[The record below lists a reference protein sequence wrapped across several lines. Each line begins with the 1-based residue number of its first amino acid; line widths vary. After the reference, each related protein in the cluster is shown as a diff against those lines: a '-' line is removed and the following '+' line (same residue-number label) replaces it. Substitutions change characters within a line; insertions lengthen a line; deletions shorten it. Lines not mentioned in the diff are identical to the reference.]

1 MPQGENFWNPYRWV
15 TVSDEPVEHDVP
27 NYHHTL
33 SGISGR
39 LWCEIEALTPLLIG
53 DGEKGNVKFTR
64 RKHNGQPYIPSTSL
78 KGPIRSLAEV
88 VGNATVPS
96 PNVSVDS
103 AHELGKAREI
113 FDDAVQFD
121 VVARIFGYWKG
132 NNALTGLV
140 HFSDAEIS
148 VERLPMR
155 QWERFSI
162 ASSHPKPE
170 HVAFYP
176 GKKNKRKFYHHH
188 HPKTE
193 DVQLTK
199 PHSGITETT
208 NVTPAP
214 SGTRFTFT
222 VDFTN
227 LRDAELDLL
236 LYCLVLEEQVT
247 VSLSPAAL
255 GREEGEG
262 GFEFNGPL
270 RHKIGGA
277 KPHGA
282 GSSHIRITKMELC
295 RDAMARYRRKNAT
308 DILEGKTL
316 TEEIKERTK
325 MFWDRTDLTMQELRA
340 MLIYAADDPR
350 KRIHYPKFDW
360 FQGEKRKPGDAKTP
374 LKPTL

>member
-15 TVSDEPVEHDVP
+15 TVSDEPLEHDAP

-53 DGEKGNVKFTR
+53 DGKQGNIKFTR
-64 RKHNGQPYIPSTSL
+64 REHNGQPYIPSTSL

-96 PNVSVDS
+96 PNVSVDR

-113 FDDAVQFD
+113 IDATVRFD

-132 NNALTGLV
+132 SNALTGLV

-148 VERLPMR
+148 GESPPQS
-155 QWERFSI
+155 QWKQFSI
-162 ASSHPKPE
+162 AASHPKPE
-170 HVAFYP
+170 HDAFYP
-176 GKKNKRKFYHHH
+176 GEKNKRKFYHHH
-188 HPKTE
+188 HPEPE
-193 DVQLTK
+193 DAQLTK
-199 PHSGITETT
+199 PHRGTETT
-208 NVTPAP
+208 KVTPAP
-214 SGTRFTFT
+214 KGTCFTFT

-236 LYCLVLEEQVT
+236 LYCLVLEEQVAVT
-247 VSLSPAAL
+247 LSPAAL
-255 GREEGEG
+255 GREESESAVVL
-262 GFEFNGPL
+262 EGPL

-295 RDAMARYRRKNAT
+295 RDALARYRGNKTT
-308 DILEGKTL
+308 DILETIAL
-316 TEEIKERTK
+316 TEEISERTRS
-325 MFWDRTDLTMQELRA
+325 FRDRTDFTMKELRA
-340 MLIYAADDPR
+340 MLIYATDDPR
-350 KRIHYPKFDW
+350 KPIHYPRYDW
-360 FQGEKRKPGDAKTP
+360 FQDEKSRPWDAKTP

>member
-1 MPQGENFWNPYRWV
+1 MPQGANFWNPYRWV
-15 TVSDEPVEHDVP
+15 TVSDEPIEHDVP

-53 DGEKGNVKFTR
+53 DGEQGNVKFTR

-113 FDDAVQFD
+113 IDDAVRFD
-121 VVARIFGYWKG
+121 AVARIFGYWKG
-132 NNALTGLV
+132 SNALTGLV

-148 VERLPMR
+148 GESPPQR
-155 QWERFSI
+155 QWKRYNI

-170 HVAFYP
+170 HDAFYP
-176 GKKNKRKFYHHH
+176 GEKNKRKFYHHH
-188 HPKTE
+188 PGT
-193 DVQLTK
+193 QGLTK
-199 PHSGITETT
+199 PHSGITQTT
-208 NVTPAP
+208 DVTPASP
-214 SGTRFTFT
+214 GTCFTFT

-247 VSLSPAAL
+247 VTLSPAAL
-255 GREEGEG
+255 GREKSESAVVLE
-262 GFEFNGPL
+262 GPL

-308 DILEGKTL
+308 DILEGEFL
-316 TEEIKERTK
+316 TEEINERTK
-325 MFWDRTDLTMQELRA
+325 TFRGRTDLTMRELRA
-340 MLIYAADDPR
+340 MLIYATEDPR
-350 KRIHYPKFDW
+350 KPIHYPRYDW
-360 FQGEKRKPGDAKTP
+360 FRDEKSRPWDAKTP

>member
-15 TVSDEPVEHDVP
+15 TVSHEPIEHDVP

-53 DGEKGNVKFTR
+53 NGQQGNVEFTCR
-64 RKHNGQPYIPSTSL
+64 QHNRQPYIPSTSL

-96 PNVSVDS
+96 LNVLVDS
-103 AHELGKAREI
+103 EHELAKARKTSVGVTQY
-113 FDDAVQFD
+113 DT
-121 VVARIFGYWKG
+121 VARIFGYRL
-132 NNALTGLV
+132 NNDALTGLV

-148 VERLPMR
+148 VQPLPMN
-155 QWERFSI
+155 QWKQYSI

-170 HVAFYP
+170 HDAFYP
-176 GKKNKRKFYHHH
+176 SKKNKRKFYHHH
-188 HPKTE
+188 HPEPE
-193 DVQLTK
+193 DAQLTK
-199 PHSGITETT
+199 PHSGVQTT
-208 NVTPAP
+208 KVRPAP
-214 SGTRFTFT
+214 AGTCFTFT

-227 LRDAELDLL
+227 LHDSELDLL

-262 GFEFNGPL
+262 AVVLEGPL

-308 DILEGKTL
+308 DIFETESL
-316 TEEIKERTK
+316 TQALNERTK
-325 MFWDRTDLTMQELRA
+325 MFRDRTDLTMKELRA
-340 MLIYAADDPR
+340 MLIYATDDPR
-350 KRIHYPKFDW
+350 KRIHYPTFDW
-360 FQGEKRKPGDAKTP
+360 FRKERNKPSDAKTP
-374 LKPTL
+374 LKPTI